1 MKLKSLSAAIT
12 VAIASFAAHAS
23 DENIVVVGSA
33 LDQLVQ
39 TEINAETLE
48 LKQASDIKDVLNTM
62 PSVTVDGN
70 ARYSRKVYIRGMED
84 KFSVVTID
92 GARQEGQLFHHS
104 GDQTFDPAMLKLAE
118 ITLGG
123 NSVLS
128 GAGAINGSFKYETKD
143 PSDLLSEGES
153 VGARIKT
160 GYQTAYERFTTN
172 VAVYAQLNDELQLMG
187 IINYSEDGDLYI
199 PGKDDVTSKQG
210 ELKSGLVK
218 LVFVPNDANEFKL
231 TFNTYQDGGK
241 RQLSGEK
248 AGALYLH
255 DDHNYNSLNRD
266 TVTFEHRFDN
276 GSDLVNLKTN
286 LYYNRQY
293 MERDALVEEYGDW
306 KKVNGAWEFT
316 KDGDLSIPDRE
327 YNVTTIG
334 GDIRN
339 ISWVGEHELTYGFEG
354 YKAEQWIDSG
364 LGHYTSG
371 SKQGQTKNY
380 DMDGGTVT
388 AYGIYA
394 QDAFEIN
401 DFRFVTGLRYDV
413 HELGGVFKGKYDQLS
428 PKFQGEYQTTDN
440 LKLRI
445 GYGRLFKGASLPETL
460 TMKAASD
467 VKQSDTKA
475 MTGNNYE
482 AGFDYDMSG
491 LLMADDAILG
501 FTAYQYDLDNQMHP
515 TKNNTTLVN
524 QYDVEVWGVE
534 TVFTYSIEDFALY
547 ANHSYSDGEQTSL
560 KNGKKSHM
568 NKTGIH
574 NIKAGFKYDL
584 TSEFVFGWDSRFVP
598 GNDYKDEDGD
608 KIERAGF
615 ATHNLWAAYVPDFA
629 KDLSLNLAVD
639 NLFNKQYAEHTGFGI
654 SWGSDKYTSYEAGRN
669 FKASVAYS
677 F

>member
-12 VAIASFAAHAS
+12 VALTTFAAQAA
-23 DENIVVVGSA
+23 DETVVVVGSA
-33 LDQLVQ
+33 LDQHVQ
-39 TEINAETLE
+39 TEINSDTLE
-48 LKQASDIKDVLNTM
+48 QKQASDIKDVLNTM

-70 ARYSRKVYIRGMED
+70 ARYSRKVFIRGMED

-104 GDQTFDPAMLKLAE
+104 GDQTFDPAMLKSAE

-128 GAGAINGSFKYETKD
+128 GAGAINGSFSYETKD
-143 PSDLLSEGES
+143 PSDLLRGDETI
-153 VGARIKT
+153 GARVKT

-172 VAVYAQLNDELQLMG
+172 VAVYAKLNDKLQFMG
-187 IINYSEDGDLYI
+187 IANYSEDGDLHI
-199 PGKDDVTSKQG
+199 PGEDDVTSKQG
-210 ELKSGLVK
+210 ELKSGLAKV
-218 LVFVPNDANEFKL
+218 VFIPNDANEFKL
-231 TFNTYQDGGK
+231 TFNKYEDGGK

-248 AGALYLH
+248 AGALYA
-255 DDHNYNSLNRD
+255 DDEHNYHAISRD
-266 TVTFEHRFDN
+266 TVTLNHHYDN
-276 GSDLVNLKTN
+276 GSDLVNLTTD

-293 MERDALVEEYGDW
+293 MDRDAV
-306 KKVNGAWEFT
+306 VSNT
-316 KDGDLSIPDRE
+316 SSGDLSIPDRE

-339 ISWVGEHELTYGFEG
+339 ISWVGEHELTYGVEG
-354 YKAEQWIDSG
+354 YKAKQWIDSG
-364 LGHYTSG
+364 LGVYTSG
-371 SKQGQTKNY
+371 TNIGQTKNY

-394 QDAFEIN
+394 QDAFEIS

-413 HELGGVFKGKYDQLS
+413 HELGGVFSGKYDQLS
-428 PKFQGEYQTTDN
+428 PKFQGEHQTTDN
-440 LKLRI
+440 LRLRV
-445 GYGRLFKGASLPETL
+445 GYGRLFKGAALPETL

-467 VKQSDTKA
+467 VNQADTKA

-482 AGFDYDMSG
+482 AGFDYDLSD
-491 LLMADDAILG
+491 LLAADHAILG

-515 TKNNTTLVN
+515 TKNNTTLAN

-534 TVFTYSIEDFALY
+534 TVFTYSIDDFALY
-547 ANHSYSDGEQTSL
+547 ANHSFSDGDQTSL
-560 KNGKKSHM
+560 KNGTTSHM

-574 NIKAGFKYDL
+574 NIKAGFNYSL
-584 TSEFVFGWDSRFVP
+584 SNELVFGWDSRFVP
-598 GNDYKDEDGD
+598 GNDYTDEDGV

-615 ATHNLWAAYVPDFA
+615 GTHNIWAAYVPDFA
-629 KDLSLNLAVD
+629 KDLSVNLAVD
-639 NLFNKQYAEHTGFGI
+639 NLFDKKYAEHTGFGI
-654 SWGSDKYTSYEAGRN
+654 SWGSEKYTSYEAGRN

>member
-12 VAIASFAAHAS
+12 VALTTFAAQAA
-23 DENIVVVGSA
+23 DETVVVVGSA
-33 LDQLVQ
+33 LDQHVQ
-39 TEINAETLE
+39 TEINSDTLE
-48 LKQASDIKDVLNTM
+48 QKQASDIKDVLNTM

-70 ARYSRKVYIRGMED
+70 ARYSRKVFIRGMED

-104 GDQTFDPAMLKLAE
+104 GDQTFDPAMLKSAE

-128 GAGAINGSFKYETKD
+128 GAGAINGSFSYETKD
-143 PSDLLSEGES
+143 PSDLLRGDET
-153 VGARIKT
+153 VGARVKT

-172 VAVYAQLNDELQLMG
+172 VAVYAKLNDKLQFMG
-187 IINYSEDGDLYI
+187 IANYSEDGDLHI
-199 PGKDDVTSKQG
+199 PGEDDVTSKQG
-210 ELKSGLVK
+210 ELKSGLAKV
-218 LVFVPNDANEFKL
+218 VFIPNDANEFKL
-231 TFNTYQDGGK
+231 TFNKYEDGGK

-248 AGALYLH
+248 AGALYA
-255 DDHNYNSLNRD
+255 DDEHNYHAISRD
-266 TVTFEHRFDN
+266 TVTLNHHYDN
-276 GSDLVNLKTN
+276 GSDLVNLTTD

-293 MERDALVEEYGDW
+293 MDRDALTEDYGNWDNSSGSW
-306 KKVNGAWEFT
+306 VFT
-316 KDGDLSIPDRE
+316 KDGELSIPDRE

-339 ISWVGEHELTYGFEG
+339 ISWFGDHELTYGVEG
-354 YKAEQWIDSG
+354 YKAKQWIDSG
-364 LGHYTSG
+364 LGTYTSG
-371 SKQGQTKNY
+371 TKAGETKNY

-394 QDAFEIN
+394 QDAFEIS

-413 HELGGVFKGKYDQLS
+413 HELGGVFSGKYDQLS
-428 PKFQGEYQTTDN
+428 PKFQGEHQTTDN
-440 LKLRI
+440 LRLRV
-445 GYGRLFKGASLPETL
+445 GYGRLFKGAALPETL

-467 VKQSDTKA
+467 VNQADTKA

-482 AGFDYDMSG
+482 AGFDYDLSD
-491 LLMADDAILG
+491 LLAADHAILG

-515 TKNNTTLVN
+515 TKNNTTLAN

-534 TVFTYSIEDFALY
+534 TVFTYSIDDFALY
-547 ANHSYSDGEQTSL
+547 ANHSFSDGDQTSL
-560 KNGKKSHM
+560 KNGKTSHM

-574 NIKAGFKYDL
+574 NIKAGFNYSL
-584 TSEFVFGWDSRFVP
+584 SNELVFGWDSRFVP
-598 GNDYKDEDGD
+598 GNDYTDEDGV

-615 ATHNLWAAYVPDFA
+615 GTHNIWAAYVPDFA
-629 KDLSLNLAVD
+629 KDLSVNLAVD
-639 NLFNKQYAEHTGFGI
+639 NLFDKKYAEHTGFGI
-654 SWGSDKYTSYEAGRN
+654 SWGSEKYTSYEAGRN